1 MLAFHTMNTKRRRD
15 DDSDSDD
22 DRYLK
27 VRLPRSWFLRTP
39 NS

>member
-1 MLAFHTMNTKRRRD
+1 MLAFHTMHTKRQRD

-27 VRLPRSWFLRTP
+27 VRVSHT
-39 NS
+39 NKETNN